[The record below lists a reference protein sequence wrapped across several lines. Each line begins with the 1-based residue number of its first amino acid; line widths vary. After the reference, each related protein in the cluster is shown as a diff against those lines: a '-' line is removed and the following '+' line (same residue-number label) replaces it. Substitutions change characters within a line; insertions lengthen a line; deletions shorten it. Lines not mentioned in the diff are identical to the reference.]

1 MAQNGPDQPP
11 FADDAAMPGGAPARM
26 TAPVP
31 QRHLTDPG
39 FPGAELIAA
48 ALTLIWLIGV
58 ALFLFIL
65 SPGSWQVLMTPGNGL
80 SAATLVLAVVVP
92 VALIWIVATTAHRL
106 RVLRDEAAAMKAA
119 MAALRYANSLAVKPA
134 RLADPA
140 PDPAPEIIFRP
151 SRRDSAPHI
160 PPPVPP
166 PVPPALPEEQAT
178 LAFGAPP
185 PDAPSP
191 LPAALFVRALN
202 FPEGKDDVAGFRA
215 LRAALA
221 DPAAAKLIRAAQDVL
236 TLLSQTG
243 IYMDDLVQDRVRP
256 EFWRR
261 FAAGERGRAIGPL
274 GGIRDRDTLSD
285 VATRMRSD
293 TIFRDAAHH
302 FLRQF
307 DRAFSGFEKTAA
319 DVDIAALSTT
329 RTARAFMLLGR
340 VAGTF
345 D

>member
-1 MAQNGPDQPP
+1 MPQNGPDQSP
-11 FADDAAMPGGAPARM
+11 FADEAAVPAGAPVRM
-26 TAPVP
+26 AAPLP
-31 QRHLTDPG
+31 KRPLTDPG
-39 FPGAELIAA
+39 FSSAELIAA

-65 SPGSWQVLMTPGNGL
+65 SPGSWTVMMTPGNGL
-80 SAATLVLAVVVP
+80 PAATLVLAVVVP

-106 RVLRDEAAAMKAA
+106 RLLREEAAGLKAS
-119 MAALRYANSLAVKPA
+119 MAALRYANMVAVKPSRA
-134 RLADPA
+134 ADPA
-140 PDPAPEIIFRP
+140 PDIIFRP
-151 SRRDSAPHI
+151 ARRDA
-160 PPPVPP
+160 PPPAAPP
-166 PVPPALPEEQAT
+166 PLAEEQAT

-185 PDAPSP
+185 PDAPPP

-202 FPEGKDDVAGFRA
+202 FPEGKDDDAGFRA

-221 DPAAAKLIRAAQDVL
+221 DPALAKLIRAAQDVL

-243 IYMDDLVQDRVRP
+243 IYMDDLVPDRVRP

-261 FAAGERGRAIGPL
+261 FAGGERGRAIGPL
-274 GGIRDRDTLSD
+274 GGIRDRDTLTA
-285 VATRMRSD
+285 VAARMRAD

-307 DRAFSGFEKTAA
+307 DRAFSGFEKSAA
-319 DVDIAALSTT
+319 DADIAALSTT

>member
-1 MAQNGPDQPP
+1 MPHNGPDQSP
-11 FADDAAMPGGAPARM
+11 FGDEAAASVGAPVRM
-26 TAPVP
+26 VAPLP

-39 FPGAELIAA
+39 FSSAELIAA

-65 SPGSWQVLMTPGNGL
+65 SPGSWTMMMTPGNGL
-80 SAATLVLAVVVP
+80 PAATLVLAVVVP

-106 RVLRDEAAAMKAA
+106 RVLREEAAGLKAS
-119 MAALRYANSLAVKPA
+119 MAALRYANMVAVKPSRA
-134 RLADPA
+134 ADPP
-140 PDPAPEIIFRP
+140 PDIIFRP
-151 SRRDSAPHI
+151 ARRDNPA
-160 PPPVPP
+160 PVPP
-166 PVPPALPEEQAT
+166 PLAEEQAT
-178 LAFGAPP
+178 LSLGPPP
-185 PDAPSP
+185 PDAPPP
-191 LPAALFVRALN
+191 LSAALFVRALN
-202 FPEGKDDVAGFRA
+202 FPEGKDDDAGFAA

-221 DPAAAKLIRAAQDVL
+221 DPALAKLIRAAQDVL

-243 IYMDDLVQDRVRP
+243 IYMDDLVPDRVRP

-261 FAAGERGRAIGPL
+261 FAGGERGRAIGPL
-274 GGIRDRDTLSD
+274 GGIRDRDTLTA
-285 VATRMRSD
+285 VAARMRAD

-307 DRAFSGFEKTAA
+307 DRAFSSFEKSAA
-319 DVDIAALSTT
+319 DADIAALSTT